1 MQQHRKQGSADT
13 TQKASNMRCTHAH
26 CREPQAV
33 TTPSPPR
40 SPTLAHIHRYVDVGW
55 LNIMSLLSVEPK
67 KRDSSII
74 FLPAKHT
81 HLHTC
86 TRTKVSE
93 LLCCG
98 RFSHFN
104 KWCHHKRKWSYH
116 HSLLTSAGTPE
127 THSCLLTWKI
137 LACFDKPDTT
147 ATHVGST
154 CKFTKSLRSSQIF
167 IIFFLKPGL

>member
-81 HLHTC
+81 HLHTYTHAHEQRSQNC
-86 TRTKVSE
+86 CAVVASVTLTNGVITKESGAIITASSPALV
-93 LLCCG
+93 
-98 RFSHFN
+98 RQRH
-104 KWCHHKRKWSYH
+104 
-116 HSLLTSAGTPE
+116 
-127 THSCLLTWKI
+127 I
-137 LACFDKPDTT
+137 LVF
-147 ATHVGST
+147 
-154 CKFTKSLRSSQIF
+154 
-167 IIFFLKPGL
+167 